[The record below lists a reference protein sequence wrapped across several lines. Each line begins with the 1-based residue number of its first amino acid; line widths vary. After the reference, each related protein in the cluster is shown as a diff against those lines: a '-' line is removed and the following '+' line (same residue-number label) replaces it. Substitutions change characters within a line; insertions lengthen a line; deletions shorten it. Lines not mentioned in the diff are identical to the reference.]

1 MDGNW
6 IASSV
11 LHVVLHLVY
20 INIIIAGGNNNIS
33 FCLYLFVYIST
44 INQSN
49 RVTICTGVTSQLI
62 VTLTGLRDAMLNW
75 TNADRFCHCAL
86 YTVSLCHCLLAMC
99 ACMSLCLYNPSIA
112 FLTAT
117 VKSLRSTVNILS
129 PEHEYPYEIINHG
142 GFDRPNSGRTYLG
155 TFPSPSPP
163 YFILPTTTSTDTS
176 SSNQWR
182 LPDRYVDSSMD
193 GEMEMEEWIGAEG
206 WWNLLCCDDRQS
218 TREKPLDHSIHTRAR
233 T

>member
-11 LHVVLHLVY
+11 LHVALHLVY
-20 INIIIAGGNNNIS
+20 INIIIAGGYKNIS

-49 RVTICTGVTSQLI
+49 RVTICSGVTSQLI

-75 TNADRFCHCAL
+75 TKADRFCHCAL
-86 YTVSLCHCLLAMC
+86 YTVSLCHCSCLAMSE
-99 ACMSLCLYNPSIA
+99 CMSLCLYNPSIA

-117 VKSLRSTVNILS
+117 LKSLRSTINK
-129 PEHEYPYEIINHG
+129 HEYPYEIINHG

-155 TFPSPSPP
+155 TFPSPSPS
-163 YFILPTTTSTDTS
+163 YYSILPTTTSTDTS
-176 SSNQWR
+176 SSNQ
-182 LPDRYVDSSMD
+182 
-193 GEMEMEEWIGAEG
+193 
-206 WWNLLCCDDRQS
+206 
-218 TREKPLDHSIHTRAR
+218 
-233 T
+233 